1 MKEDQLVEWKSNWRD
16 EFLKWICGFTNSNGG
31 KLLIGLDDTG
41 KVIGLKNSRKL
52 MEDIPNKVRDVLG
65 ILVEV
70 NLLQK
75 NSLEY
80 LEIVIEPY
88 PYPIS
93 FRGRYYIR
101 SGSTN
106 QELKG
111 AALDSFLLRKQGL
124 HWDGMPQV
132 ALDVNDLN
140 SLDKF
145 KKLALKSSR
154 IDEEILQENNKNL
167 LDKLHLFN
175 GKYLKK
181 AAALLFHNDPEKF
194 ITGAYI
200 KIGFF
205 ETDSEL
211 IYQDEVHGNLF
222 DQVDKTMDLVF
233 TKYLRAYISYED
245 IHRIE
250 TFPVP
255 REAFR
260 EGILNAI
267 AHKDYASGV
276 PIQISVYDDKLM
288 IFNNGYLHTGW
299 TINTLLE
306 KHSSQPYNPDIANA
320 FFRASLIEA
329 WGRGIEKIQNA
340 CRNEDVP
347 LPKISFDGSGFW
359 LKFKFKESLSKM
371 TVKMSEETGVET
383 EVKTGVKTSD
393 KILILFLEN
402 PEISLVDVARKL
414 DRSVSAMEQATK
426 KLRESGRLE
435 RIGPKKGGY
444 WKVIERVKKL

>member
-1 MKEDQLVEWKSNWRD
+1 MKENQAVEWKSSWRD

-31 KLLIGLDDTG
+31 KLLIGIDDTG

-70 NLLQK
+70 NLMHK
-75 NSLEY
+75 DILEY

-93 FRGRYYIR
+93 YKGRYYIR

-106 QELKG
+106 QEING

-140 SLDKF
+140 SLDQF
-145 KKLALKSSR
+145 RKLALKSSR

-222 DQVDKTMDLVF
+222 DQVDKTMDLIF
-233 TKYLRAYISYED
+233 T
-245 IHRIE
+245 
-250 TFPVP
+250 
-255 REAFR
+255 
-260 EGILNAI
+260 
-267 AHKDYASGV
+267 
-276 PIQISVYDDKLM
+276 
-288 IFNNGYLHTGW
+288 
-299 TINTLLE
+299 
-306 KHSSQPYNPDIANA
+306 
-320 FFRASLIEA
+320 
-329 WGRGIEKIQNA
+329 
-340 CRNEDVP
+340 
-347 LPKISFDGSGFW
+347 
-359 LKFKFKESLSKM
+359 
-371 TVKMSEETGVET
+371 
-383 EVKTGVKTSD
+383 
-393 KILILFLEN
+393 
-402 PEISLVDVARKL
+402 
-414 DRSVSAMEQATK
+414 
-426 KLRESGRLE
+426 
-435 RIGPKKGGY
+435 
-444 WKVIERVKKL
+444 